1 MTARRIPLILTTVL
15 FVGWLAYLGYAVS
28 KKGTVQIV
36 SRAQLTAATCLVVA
50 KVESN
55 PDGTPSSLAT
65 VVQVLGDPK
74 DKPVGV
80 IEVINLPSSATPLPV
95 VGESRVP
102 PAGEYLIPLVR
113 AGEKAYRV
121 AGLPKSPGLDAMTSD
136 RPLIYPWAED
146 VKTQLRTL
154 GVMP

>member
-1 MTARRIPLILTTVL
+1 MTFARIRLVL
-15 FVGWLAYLGYAVS
+15 AAVAFVGWLAYLGYAVS

-65 VVQVLGDPK
+65 VVQVLGDSK

-80 IEVINLPSSATPLPV
+80 IEVLNLPSAATPLPV
-95 VGESRVP
+95 AGESRVP
-102 PAGEYLIPLVR
+102 PAGEYLIPLVK

-121 AGLPKSPGLDAMTSD
+121 AGLPKSPGVEAVMPD
-136 RPLIYPWAED
+136 RPLIYPWADD
-146 VKTQLRTL
+146 VRTQLRTL
-154 GVMP
+154 GLLP